1 MEIISSKKVL
11 DNIYEIAKSKEI
23 LIRDVEE
30 AAGVSTGYFSKLHKF
45 GGDIKI
51 SVDMLIRVANLF
63 DMSTDAVIHY
73 QSKKDIFLTEDIK
86 LFLNLLIQDTEAGK
100 LFWKVTDRDLRTEEL
115 AKQIGFTDIGVE
127 KLSGY
132 SVILN
137 NDNAVYLYRVRYFRK
152 TPQAVEF
159 CELGFEVYMADELH
173 SYPVLMAVQDIN
185 DELFNRLEE
194 LHRTVMSNIDQI
206 KVNDRVKDMIFNY
219 LAGRQ
224 ALK

>member
-1 MEIISSKKVL
+1 MEIINSKKVL
-11 DNIYEIAKSKEI
+11 DNIYEIAKSKEV

-63 DMSTDAVIHY
+63 KMSTDAIIHY
-73 QSKKDIFLTEDIK
+73 HSRKDIFLTDDAKMFIN
-86 LFLNLLIQDTEAGK
+86 FLVKDTQAGN
-100 LFWKVTDRDLRTEEL
+100 LFWKLTERDFRTEEL
-115 AKQIGFTDIGVE
+115 AKQIGFTDIDVE
-127 KLSGY
+127 KLSAY

-137 NDNAVYLYRVRYFRK
+137 NDCAVYLYRVRYTRK
-152 TPQAVEF
+152 SPQVVDF
-159 CELGFEVYMADELH
+159 SELGFEVYMADELH

-185 DELFNRLEE
+185 DELYNRLEE
-194 LHRTVMSNIDQI
+194 LHKIVMGNIDQI
-206 KVNDRVKDMIFNY
+206 KVNDKVKDMIFNY

-224 ALK
+224 SLK

>member
-1 MEIISSKKVL
+1 MEIINSKKVL
-11 DNIYEIAKSKEI
+11 DNIYEIAKSKEV

-63 DMSTDAVIHY
+63 KMSTDAIIHY
-73 QSKKDIFLTEDIK
+73 HSRKDIFLTDDAKMFIN
-86 LFLNLLIQDTEAGK
+86 FLVKDTQAGN
-100 LFWKVTDRDLRTEEL
+100 LFWKLTERDFRTEEL
-115 AKQIGFTDIGVE
+115 AKQIGFTDIDVE
-127 KLSGY
+127 KLSAY

-137 NDNAVYLYRVRYFRK
+137 NDCAVYLYHVRYFRK
-152 TPQAVEF
+152 NPQVVDF
-159 CELGFEVYMADELH
+159 SELGFEVYMADELH

-185 DELFNRLEE
+185 DELYNRLEE
-194 LHRTVMSNIDQI
+194 LHKIVMGNIDQI
-206 KVNDRVKDMIFNY
+206 KVNDKVKDMIFNY

-224 ALK
+224 SLK